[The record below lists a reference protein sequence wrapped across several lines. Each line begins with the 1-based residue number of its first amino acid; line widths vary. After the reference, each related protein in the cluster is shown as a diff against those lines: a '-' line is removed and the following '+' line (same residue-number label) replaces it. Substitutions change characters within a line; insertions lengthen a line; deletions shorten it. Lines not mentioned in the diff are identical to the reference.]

1 VTVWIEITS
10 EANAAIRA
18 AALGQYRQKGMK
30 QPNGN
35 WLIPVDLEVRRMLKR
50 KAFPGE
56 SYSDTILRLI
66 ANEKGLQ

>member
-1 VTVWIEITS
+1 MIVWIEITE

-18 AALGQYRQKGMK
+18 TAVQPFRQEGMK

-35 WLIPVDLEVRRMLKR
+35 WLIPVDLEVRRRLKI

-66 ANEKGLQ
+66 ASEKGLQ